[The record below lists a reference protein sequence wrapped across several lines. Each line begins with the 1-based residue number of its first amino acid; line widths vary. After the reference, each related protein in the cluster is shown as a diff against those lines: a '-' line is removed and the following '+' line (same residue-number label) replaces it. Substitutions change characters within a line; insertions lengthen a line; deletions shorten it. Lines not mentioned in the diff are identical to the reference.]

1 MTQQVLLFLFYSHE
15 QVLIHA
21 LVWERLGKGEG
32 RLGFPLWHL
41 TSADKTDIHPLSGEV
56 ED

>member
-21 LVWERLGKGEG
+21 LVWERLGKGGG